1 MPTARQKVQRSIL
14 RRKGLKPER
23 YHGLKSPELPTDDNK
38 TLAMRLLEV
47 HFDAKIEDLLFYGN
61 LAATARYLGIDPST
75 VSKWRLKLGLPRAGT
90 PHVS

>member
-1 MPTARQKVQRSIL
+1 MPTARQKVQQSIL

-23 YHGLKSPELPTDDNK
+23 YHGVKIPQLSTDDNK
-38 TLAMRLLEV
+38 TLAMRLLEW
-47 HFDAKIEDLLFYGN
+47 HFGAQIEDLLFYGN
-61 LAATARYLGIDPST
+61 LATTARYLGIDPST